1 LPARPAD
8 GPDSARSPVE
18 AAVQTAVGIPRVVA
32 IVGPTASGKTAIAI
46 AAARRLNGELIS
58 VDSRQVYRHCDIGT
72 NKPTLKELGDVRCWL
87 LDVVDPG
94 APFTVADYQP
104 LALEAVAEIDRRGRL
119 PVLQGGSGLYL
130 RALLDGWNLADA
142 PPNPELRAA
151 LEQRLE
157 LEGPEALDAELRG
170 IDPASA
176 ERAQRNPR
184 RMIRALEIHAVTGRP
199 PSVARES
206 EPPPWSTTII
216 GLDVPLPEL
225 DQRIEARVTHMI
237 DAGWVAEVA
246 RIRREFPAADLRRL
260 GHGYPEM
267 AAYLDGKLSLTDASD
282 STVRQVRQYARRQLT
297 WFRADRRVQWLP
309 VDADLIVERLR
320 VGMMTAEA
328 S

>member
-1 LPARPAD
+1 
-8 GPDSARSPVE
+8 
-18 AAVQTAVGIPRVVA
+18 
-32 IVGPTASGKTAIAI
+32 VGPTASGKTAVAI
-46 AAARRLNGELIS
+46 AAAHRLNGELIS

-72 NKPTLKELGDVRCWL
+72 NKPTPNELGDLRCWL

-94 APFTVADYQP
+94 APFTVADYRP
-104 LALEAVAEIDRRGRL
+104 LAMDAVADIDRRGRL
-119 PVLQGGSGLYL
+119 PVLQGGTGLYL

-142 PPNPELRAA
+142 PPNPALRAA
-151 LEQRLE
+151 LEQRLDQ
-157 LEGPEALDAELRG
+157 EGPDALDAELRR

-176 ERAQRNPR
+176 ARAQRNPR

-206 EPPPWSTTII
+206 DPPRWSTTII
-216 GLDVPLPEL
+216 GLDVPLTEI
-225 DQRIEARVTHMI
+225 DQRIASRVTQMI
-237 DAGWVAEVA
+237 EAGWVDEVA

-260 GHGYPEM
+260 GHGYPEL
-267 AAYLDGKLSLTDASD
+267 AAYLDGRLSLADATT

-297 WFRADRRVQWLP
+297 WLRADRRVQWLP
-309 VDADLIVERLR
+309 ADLDRIVERLR

>member
-1 LPARPAD
+1 
-8 GPDSARSPVE
+8 V
-18 AAVQTAVGIPRVVA
+18 
-32 IVGPTASGKTAIAI
+32 
-46 AAARRLNGELIS
+46 AAAHRLGGELVS

-72 NKPTLKELGDVRCWL
+72 NKPTADELDGLRCLL

-94 APFTVADYQP
+94 IPFTVADYQR
-104 LALEAVAEIDRRGRL
+104 LAMDAVADIGRRGRL

-142 PPNPELRAA
+142 PPNPELRAS

-157 LEGPEALDAELRG
+157 LDGPDALDAELRR

-199 PSVARES
+199 PSVARQAD
-206 EPPPWSTTII
+206 PPPWSTVII
-216 GLDVPLPEL
+216 GLEVPLPEL
-225 DQRIEARVTHMI
+225 DRRIEARVTHMI
-237 DAGWVAEVA
+237 DAGWVDEVA
-246 RIRREFPAADLRRL
+246 RIRREFPAADLGRL
-260 GHGYPEM
+260 GHGYPEL
-267 AAYLDGKLSLTDASD
+267 AAYLDGRLSLEAARE

-297 WFRADRRVQWLP
+297 WFRADRRVQWLA
-309 VDADLIVERLR
+309 ADPELIIEQLR